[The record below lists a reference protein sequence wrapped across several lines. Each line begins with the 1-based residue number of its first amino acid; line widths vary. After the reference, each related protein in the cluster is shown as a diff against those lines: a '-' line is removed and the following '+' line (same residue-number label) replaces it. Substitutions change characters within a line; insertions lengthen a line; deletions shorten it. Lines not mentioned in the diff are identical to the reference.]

1 VVEGRGVE
9 ITLVKAVIHIIANGV
24 RKLFQGL
31 CSKWLALSLMVV
43 ILGAGL
49 VATVFLS
56 IPVAQQIVFR
66 SLWFNGFLVL
76 LVLNTA
82 CCFFSRL
89 NRRNWD
95 LVFIGIVIFHLSFVS
110 IFGGVVYNS
119 LFYFRGA
126 IRLTE
131 GETLPNGQPQ
141 SYDHADR
148 GRFFNNSKLK
158 GETTLIGMQTNHKV
172 DGTDKG
178 VAYEIAV
185 GEGSAKKQGFVYIT
199 KNLDYNGFRYFND
212 KEGYSLLIVLY
223 DKQGGELYGAY
234 VPLQSLKQ
242 KDGKY
247 LYTTG
252 TKEGPGSFPFP
263 QDPPK
268 LLFDLQAAYHPDPKK
283 ERAGEVFFQVWPL
296 RTEHE
301 AHGDKILASGK
312 AAIGEKFD
320 AGDYYLSVKEVRYWA
335 SMNVRHDP
343 GLTLILASLWM
354 GLGGII
360 FTTVA
365 RLIKKK

>member
-1 VVEGRGVE
+1 M
-9 ITLVKAVIHIIANGV
+9 HIITNGV

-43 ILGAGL
+43 ILGVGL

-56 IPVAQQIVFR
+56 IPVAQQTVFR
-66 SLWFNGFLVL
+66 SLWFNGLLVL
-76 LVLNTA
+76 LVLNTS

-95 LVFIGIVIFHLSFVS
+95 LVFIGIVIFHFSFVS
-110 IFGGVVYNS
+110 IFLGVVYNS
-119 LFYFRGA
+119 LFHFRGA

-131 GETLPNGQPQ
+131 GETLPNEQPQ
-141 SYDHADR
+141 SYDLADR

-158 GETTLIGMQTNHKV
+158 GETTFISMKTNYKV
-172 DGTDKG
+172 DGIDKG
-178 VAYEIAV
+178 VTYEIAV
-185 GEGSAKKQGFVYIT
+185 GEESAKKQGLVYIT
-199 KNLDYNGFRYFND
+199 KNLDYNGFRYFHD
-212 KEGYSLLIVLY
+212 KEGYSLLIVIY
-223 DKQGGELYGAY
+223 DNQGRELYGAY

-263 QDPPK
+263 QDPLKP
-268 LLFDLQAAYHPDPKK
+268 LFDLQVAYHPDPKR
-283 ERAGEVFFQVWPL
+283 ERGGEVFFQVWPL

-301 AHGDKILASGK
+301 ARGNKIVVRGRV
-312 AAIGEKFD
+312 AIGEKFD

-335 SMNVRHDP
+335 GMNVRHDP
-343 GLTLILASLWM
+343 GLPLILASLWM

-360 FTTVA
+360 LTTVA
-365 RLIKKK
+365 RLIKK